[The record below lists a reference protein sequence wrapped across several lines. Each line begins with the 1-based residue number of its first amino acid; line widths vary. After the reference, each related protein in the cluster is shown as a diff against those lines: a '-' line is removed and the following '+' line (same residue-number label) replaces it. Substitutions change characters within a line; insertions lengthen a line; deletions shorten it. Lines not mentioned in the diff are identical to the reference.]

1 MAQVT
6 IRINGYAYSI
16 GCADGEED
24 HLEAMGR
31 ELDERVERIK
41 AVAGTAGEA
50 RLLVLAALMMAD
62 ELSDLKTEFTTLRRQ
77 LARLQSSPVGEDP
90 KLGRRLGKLAKRAEE
105 IATGLEHP

>member
-16 GCADGEED
+16 GCADGEEN

-31 ELDERVERIK
+31 ELDERVEKIK

-62 ELSDLKTEFTTLRRQ
+62 ELSDLKGEFTTLRRQ
-77 LARLQSSPVGEDP
+77 VARLQSSPVGEDP
-90 KLGRRLGKLAKRAEE
+90 RLGRRLGKLAKRAEE
-105 IATGLEHP
+105 IAAGLEHP

>member
-31 ELDERVERIK
+31 ELDERVEKIK

-62 ELSDLKTEFTTLRRQ
+62 ELSDLKGEFSTLRRQ
-77 LARLQSSPVGEDP
+77 VARLQSSPVGEDP

-105 IATGLEHP
+105 IAAGLEHP